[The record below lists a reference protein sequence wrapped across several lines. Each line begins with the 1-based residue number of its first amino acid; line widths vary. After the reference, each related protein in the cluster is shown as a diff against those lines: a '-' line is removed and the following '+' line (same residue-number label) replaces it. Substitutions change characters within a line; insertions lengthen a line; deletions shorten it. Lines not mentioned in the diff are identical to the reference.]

1 MVSDAV
7 NVCICIYVQCGQYN
21 VPRGTFITK
30 CAAEPTGS
38 TKFLD
43 GHPQSSLSAYNSPN
57 RDGDLNIDITL
68 DRIRVGT
75 NGVGALDKLC
85 RRLLVDAG
93 NGHGERGGQHEPTR
107 VVAAEANLGDNFD
120 VVIGEM
126 AASLAA
132 HAQQGIFKARGITAG
147 EELLWVGRIAF
158 AFERSGKGQ
167 LEIKQAIIAADRSV
181 TASGSCDFC

>member
-75 NGVGALDKLC
+75 NGVGALDKLS

-93 NGHGERGGQHEPTR
+93 DGHGERGGQHEPTR
-107 VVAAEANLGDNFD
+107 VVAPEAQTAWLAPETSTLWLLARVAYHRSRSGLMALSLPATNIPRPGERICM
-120 VVIGEM
+120 VIT
-126 AASLAA
+126 
-132 HAQQGIFKARGITAG
+132 TAG
-147 EELLWVGRIAF
+147 IRYAN
-158 AFERSGKGQ
+158 
-167 LEIKQAIIAADRSV
+167 V
-181 TASGSCDFC
+181 TRT